1 MAEVYMAK
9 ATKEKLDELH
19 NHKLIKAVYKQNS
32 NKRSLLHIPTS
43 LSSKSFIQAYSGSHC
58 KCIKCFAFSLYRRTS
73 GGVFLSLLK
82 HRYVTK
88 EQSKWIFAIENEIS
102 KKKAKEEQQ
111 RMTEFKKKTVSDL
124 RLKLKE
130 RERDKESKN

>member
-1 MAEVYMAK
+1 MSCVIISLLRPFTSKIIIKEVYS
-9 ATKEKLDELH
+9 
-19 NHKLIKAVYKQNS
+19 I
-32 NKRSLLHIPTS
+32 IPTS
-43 LSSKSFIQAYSGSHC
+43 LSSKSFIEAYSGSYC
-58 KCIKCFAFSLYRRTS
+58 KCIKCFGFSFYRRTS

-111 RMTEFKKKTVSDL
+111 RMTEFKKKPVSDL

-130 RERDKESKN
+130 RDKESKN

>member
-1 MAEVYMAK
+1 MSCVIISFLRPFTSKITINVIIESV
-9 ATKEKLDELH
+9 
-19 NHKLIKAVYKQNS
+19 
-32 NKRSLLHIPTS
+32 LHIPTS
-43 LSSKSFIQAYSGSHC
+43 LSSKSFMEAYSGSYC
-58 KCIKCFAFSLYRRTS
+58 KCIKCFGFSLYRRTS

-130 RERDKESKN
+130 RDKEQKN

>member
-1 MAEVYMAK
+1 M
-9 ATKEKLDELH
+9 
-19 NHKLIKAVYKQNS
+19 
-32 NKRSLLHIPTS
+32 
-43 LSSKSFIQAYSGSHC
+43 SSKSFIQAYSGRYC

-130 RERDKESKN
+130 RDKESKN

>member
-1 MAEVYMAK
+1 M
-9 ATKEKLDELH
+9 
-19 NHKLIKAVYKQNS
+19 
-32 NKRSLLHIPTS
+32 
-43 LSSKSFIQAYSGSHC
+43 
-58 KCIKCFAFSLYRRTS
+58 
-73 GGVFLSLLK
+73 SLLK

-130 RERDKESKN
+130 RDKE

>member
-1 MAEVYMAK
+1 MSCIIISLLRPFTSKIIIKEVY
-9 ATKEKLDELH
+9 
-19 NHKLIKAVYKQNS
+19 S
-32 NKRSLLHIPTS
+32 FIPTS

>member
-1 MAEVYMAK
+1 MSCIIISLLRPLTSKIITKEVYS
-9 ATKEKLDELH
+9 
-19 NHKLIKAVYKQNS
+19 I
-32 NKRSLLHIPTS
+32 IPTS
-43 LSSKSFIQAYSGSHC
+43 LSSKSFIEAYSGSYC
-58 KCIKCFAFSLYRRTS
+58 KCIKCFGFSLYRRTS

-111 RMTEFKKKTVSDL
+111 RMTEFKNKTVSDL

-130 RERDKESKN
+130 RDKESKN